1 MKHPICLKN
10 KKKKYS
16 QSEIITN
23 KQLLEETTEQSLYEN
38 SSECNCLTNKTFNQ
52 NNNTLNNILNE
63 LKLLTNKLELETND
77 DEKESIIKFS
87 AMVIDRFCLLTF
99 TAITF
104 LCTVLILFSS
114 KNFFK
119 FT

>member
-1 MKHPICLKN
+1 MKQPICL

-16 QSEIITN
+16 QSENITN
-23 KQLLEETTEQSLYEN
+23 KQLLEETTDQSLYEN
-38 SSECNCLTNKTFNQ
+38 SQECNCSTHKTSIQ
-52 NNNTLNNILNE
+52 NITLNNILNE
-63 LKLLTNKLELETND
+63 LKILTNKLELETDD

-104 LCTVLILFSS
+104 LCTVLILFTS

-119 FT
+119 FM